1 MKMDDNNSK
10 TEHRRTKIIATLGP
24 ATDKRETLRA
34 LILAGAD
41 VLRLNMSHGPIE
53 THEQR
58 MRLAR
63 EVAAETGREVA
74 ILFDL
79 QGPKIRIETFR
90 EGSVLLESGERFE
103 LDAGNPSRLGDR
115 NGVGVSYARLADDV
129 KPDDVLLLDD
139 GLLSM
144 RVLYVTGRV
153 ITCEVENGGVLGNRK
168 GINLQ
173 GGGLSI
179 AGIAEHDL
187 QHIKLAARLD
197 ADYVAVS
204 FARNADDMNRA
215 RALLRQSGSQAS
227 LMAKIER
234 IEAIDNL
241 EEICDA
247 SDAILVARGDLGVE
261 IGFAELPGLQK
272 RIITTALQHNRIVAT
287 ATQMMQS
294 MVENPIPT
302 RAEVLDVANA
312 VLDGSDA
319 VMLSA
324 ETAVGRH
331 PVKVVETMHRICLGA
346 ERHFARSGFA
356 ALSNVPFERIDQAIA
371 MAAMYTARNIP
382 VQAIVALTESGSTAQ
397 WLSRVQSSVPIFAL
411 SPSVASRRR
420 MALFRDVYPVAH
432 EQFQPDIELAI
443 QEVLQILWRKGHV
456 RSGDRLIVTMGE
468 KQGQQGGTNTLR
480 LIQLGSQSF
489 LKQGVDDSQA
499 ELDLP

>member
-1 MKMDDNNSK
+1 MKMDNNESK
-10 TEHRRTKIIATLGP
+10 TEIRRTKIIATLGP
-24 ATDKRETLRA
+24 STDKRETLYA
-34 LILAGAD
+34 LIKAGAD

-53 THEQR
+53 MHEQR
-58 MRLAR
+58 MRMAR

-79 QGPKIRIETFR
+79 QGPKIRIETF
-90 EGSVLLESGERFE
+90 EQGSVTLEPGDRFE
-103 LDAGNPSRLGDR
+103 LDAGNPGRIG
-115 NGVGVSYARLADDV
+115 NQQGVGVSYPKLADDV
-129 KPDDVLLLDD
+129 KPGNLLLLDD
-139 GLLSM
+139 GLISM
-144 RVLYVTGRV
+144 RVTAVEGKTL
-153 ITCEVENGGVLGNRK
+153 ICEVENGGVLGNRK

-187 QHIKLAARLD
+187 AHIKLAARLD

-204 FARNADDMNRA
+204 FARNAEDMHRA
-215 RALLRQSGSQAS
+215 RDLLRQSGSSAS

-241 EEICDA
+241 EDICDA

-294 MVENPIPT
+294 MIENPIPT

-312 VLDGSDA
+312 ILDGSDA

-324 ETAVGRH
+324 ETAVGKH
-331 PVKVVETMHRICLGA
+331 PVKVVQAMHRICLGA
-346 ERHFARSGFA
+346 ERHYDRSGQV
-356 ALSNVPFERIDQAIA
+356 SNLNVRFERIDQAIA
-371 MAAMYTARNIP
+371 MAAMFMARNVS

-432 EQFQPDIELAI
+432 EPVGVDIEKAI
-443 QEVLQILWRKGHV
+443 QDVLQILWRKGHV
-456 RSGDRLIVTMGE
+456 KGGDRLIVTMGE
-468 KQGQQGGTNTLR
+468 MLGDQGGTNTLR
-480 LIQLGSQSF
+480 LIQLSP
-489 LKQGVDDSQA
+489 QGYIENQA

>member
-1 MKMDDNNSK
+1 MDDKNSN
-10 TEHRRTKIIATLGP
+10 TEIRRTKIIATLGP
-24 ATDKRETLRA
+24 ATDKRETLHA
-34 LILAGAD
+34 LIQAGAD

-58 MRLAR
+58 MRMAR
-63 EVAAETGREVA
+63 EVAAEAGREVA

-79 QGPKIRIETFR
+79 QGPKIRIETFA
-90 EGSVLLESGERFE
+90 EGSVLLEMGDQFV
-103 LDAGNPSRLGDR
+103 LDAGNPKRPGDKS
-115 NGVGVSYARLADDV
+115 GVGVSYARLADDV
-129 KPDDVLLLDD
+129 KAGDTLLLDD

-144 RVLYVTGRV
+144 RVLSIADRK
-153 ITCEVENGGVLGNRK
+153 IICEVENGGVLGNRK

-187 QHIKLAARLD
+187 AHIKLAARLD

-215 RALLRQSGSQAS
+215 RELLRQSGSNAA

-234 IEAIDNL
+234 VEAIDNL

-331 PVKVVETMHRICLGA
+331 PAKVVETMHRICLGA
-346 ERHFARSGFA
+346 ERHFA
-356 ALSNVPFERIDQAIA
+356 
-371 MAAMYTARNIP
+371 
-382 VQAIVALTESGSTAQ
+382 
-397 WLSRVQSSVPIFAL
+397 
-411 SPSVASRRR
+411 
-420 MALFRDVYPVAH
+420 
-432 EQFQPDIELAI
+432 
-443 QEVLQILWRKGHV
+443 
-456 RSGDRLIVTMGE
+456 
-468 KQGQQGGTNTLR
+468 
-480 LIQLGSQSF
+480 
-489 LKQGVDDSQA
+489 
-499 ELDLP
+499 

>member
-1 MKMDDNNSK
+1 MKMDNNESK
-10 TEHRRTKIIATLGP
+10 TEIRRTKIIATLGP
-24 ATDKRETLRA
+24 STDKRETLYA
-34 LILAGAD
+34 LIKAGAD

-53 THEQR
+53 MHEQR
-58 MRLAR
+58 MRMAR

-79 QGPKIRIETFR
+79 QGPKIRIETF
-90 EGSVLLESGERFE
+90 EQGSVTLESGDRFE
-103 LDAGNPSRLGDR
+103 LDAGNPGRIG
-115 NGVGVSYARLADDV
+115 NQQGVGVSYAKLADDV
-129 KPDDVLLLDD
+129 KPGNLLLLDD
-139 GLLSM
+139 GLISM
-144 RVLYVTGRV
+144 RVTAVEGKTL
-153 ITCEVENGGVLGNRK
+153 ICEVENGGMLGNRK

-187 QHIKLAARLD
+187 AHIKLAARLD

-204 FARNADDMNRA
+204 FARNAEDMHRA
-215 RALLRQSGSQAS
+215 RDLLRQSGSSAS

-241 EEICDA
+241 EDICDA

-294 MVENPIPT
+294 MIENPIPT

-312 VLDGSDA
+312 ILDGSDA

-324 ETAVGRH
+324 ETAVGKH
-331 PVKVVETMHRICLGA
+331 PVKVVQAMHRICLGA
-346 ERHFARSGFA
+346 ERHYDRAGQV
-356 ALSNVPFERIDQAIA
+356 SNLNVRFERIDQAIA
-371 MAAMYTARNIP
+371 MAAMFMARNVS

-432 EQFQPDIELAI
+432 EPVGVDIEKAI
-443 QEVLQILWRKGHV
+443 QDVLQILWRKGHV
-456 RSGDRLIVTMGE
+456 KGGDRLIVTMGE
-468 KQGQQGGTNTLR
+468 MLGDQGGTNTLR
-480 LIQLGSQSF
+480 LIQLSP
-489 LKQGVDDSQA
+489 QGFIENQA

>member
-1 MKMDDNNSK
+1 MKMDDNNGK
-10 TEHRRTKIIATLGP
+10 TEIRRTKIIATLGP
-24 ATDKRETLRA
+24 ATDKRETLHA
-34 LILAGAD
+34 LIKAGAD

-58 MRLAR
+58 MRMAR

-79 QGPKIRIETFR
+79 QGPKIRIETFA
-90 EGSVLLESGERFE
+90 EGHVVLETGARFE
-103 LDAGNPSRLGDR
+103 LDTGNPNRQG
-115 NGVGVSYARLADDV
+115 NQHGVGVGYTKLAEDV
-129 KPDDVLLLDD
+129 QPDNILLLDD
-139 GLLSM
+139 GLISM
-144 RVLYVTGRV
+144 RVLA
-153 ITCEVENGGVLGNRK
+153 IKDKKIICEVENGGVLGNRK

-204 FARNADDMNRA
+204 FARNAADMHRA
-215 RALLRQSGSQAS
+215 RELLRQSGSSAH

-272 RIITTALQHNRIVAT
+272 RIISTALQHSRIVAT

-331 PVKVVETMHRICLGA
+331 PVKVVQAMHRICLGA
-346 ERHFARSGFA
+346 ERHFDRSGVVNQM
-356 ALSNVPFERIDQAIA
+356 NVRFERIDQAIA
-371 MAAMYTARNIP
+371 MAAMYMAKNVG

-411 SPSVASRRR
+411 SPSIASRRR
-420 MALFRDVYPVAH
+420 MALFRDVIPVAH
-432 EQFQPDIELAI
+432 EPVGADIELAI
-443 QEVLQILWRKGHV
+443 QEVLQILWHKGHV
-456 RSGDRLIVTMGE
+456 KAGDRLIVTMGE
-468 KQGQQGGTNTLR
+468 KLGDQGGTNTLR
-480 LIQLGSQSF
+480 LIQLGPQGDVENQS
-489 LKQGVDDSQA
+489 
-499 ELDLP
+499 ELDLSKA

>member
-1 MKMDDNNSK
+1 MDNNESK
-10 TEHRRTKIIATLGP
+10 TEIRRTKIIATLGP
-24 ATDKRETLRA
+24 STDKREVLYE
-34 LILAGAD
+34 LIKAGAD

-53 THEQR
+53 MHEQR
-58 MRLAR
+58 MRMAR

-79 QGPKIRIETFR
+79 QGPKIRIESF
-90 EGSVLLESGERFE
+90 EQGSVTLETGDRFE
-103 LDAGNPSRLGDR
+103 LDAGNPGRVG
-115 NGVGVSYARLADDV
+115 NQQGVGVSYPKLADDV
-129 KPDDVLLLDD
+129 KPGNLLLLDD
-139 GLLSM
+139 GLISM
-144 RVLYVTGRV
+144 RVTAVEGKKLV
-153 ITCEVENGGVLGNRK
+153 CEVENGGLLGNRK

-187 QHIKLAARLD
+187 AHIKLAARLD

-204 FARNADDMNRA
+204 FARNAEDMHRA
-215 RALLRQSGSQAS
+215 RELLRQSGSSAS

-272 RIITTALQHNRIVAT
+272 RIITTTLQHNRIVAT

-294 MVENPIPT
+294 MIENPIPT

-312 VLDGSDA
+312 ILDGSDA

-324 ETAVGRH
+324 ETAVGKH
-331 PVKVVETMHRICLGA
+331 PVKVVQAMHRICLGA
-346 ERHFARSGFA
+346 ERHYDRAGQV
-356 ALSNVPFERIDQAIA
+356 SNLNVRFERIDQAIA
-371 MAAMYTARNIP
+371 MAAMFMARNVS

-432 EQFQPDIELAI
+432 EPVGVDIEKAI
-443 QEVLQILWRKGHV
+443 QDVLQILWRKGHV
-456 RSGDRLIVTMGE
+456 KGGDRLIVTMGE
-468 KQGQQGGTNTLR
+468 TLGDQGGTNTLR
-480 LIQLGSQSF
+480 LIQLSPKGF
-489 LKQGVDDSQA
+489 IENQA